1 MRVAYFVNA
10 AGIVALC
17 AATIIAQGIS
27 DSEFSWRARPY
38 TPQPENAIRVQTN
51 MVEVGVVVRDTHG
64 KVIGGLEQSDFE
76 VLDNNKP
83 QKISFFSVEK
93 ADRPLAVVP
102 ASPSPNKPASAPT
115 PAPALQPRYIAFFL
129 DDTSMPEGD
138 LAFAR
143 RAAEQFVNES
153 LEPEDRVGIFTSSN
167 AVLLEFTADK
177 DKLLE
182 TLENVRTHQKKA
194 QGGALACPY
203 LAEYQAYLIT
213 QTNGIN
219 SDDFN
224 LAVAQAIACHAC
236 TDASRCRPFILA
248 NARETLAVSEHIAQ
262 DTLEII
268 RDVILHLSSMP
279 GRRMLVLTC
288 SGFMAQTEEPRRYQG
303 KLIDAALHAG
313 IVINSLD
320 AKGLWAAPPGG
331 DPGEGIQ
338 RVVGPLGAYQDRLDV
353 IQMEIN
359 DDPLAALAESTG
371 GRFFHNS
378 NDLGGGLREMA
389 ALPEVS
395 YVLGFSPPE
404 IRTNGAFH
412 TLKVK
417 IANKHGFT
425 VEARRG
431 YYAPSP
437 ANSSAAVSD
446 PTARSEKLDRA
457 VRSPDLSSDVS
468 MKVNAES
475 SKLDSGDLVLSVAVH
490 VDIRNLPFQHLAD
503 RNVERLIFVTAL
515 FDQQNHF
522 QTGVQG
528 VMDLNLKNSTFT
540 RISSQ
545 GFDVKILVPASP
557 GNYRL
562 RQVVQEEV
570 SGRLAALSTPVEIQ

>member
-1 MRVAYFVNA
+1 MRVSYIVNA
-10 AGIVALC
+10 ISIVSLC
-17 AATIIAQGIS
+17 AAAVIAQGIS

-51 MVEVGVVVRDTHG
+51 MVEVGVVVRDAHG
-64 KVIGGLEQSDFE
+64 KVVGGLAQSDFE
-76 VLDNNKP
+76 VFDNNKP
-83 QKISFFSVEK
+83 QNISFFSVEK
-93 ADRPLAVVP
+93 TDRPVAVVP
-102 ASPSPNKPASAPT
+102 ASPSPNTPASAPM
-115 PAPALQPRYIAFFL
+115 PAPAPRPRYIAFFL

-153 LEPEDRVGIFTSSN
+153 LGPEDRVGIFTSSN

-177 DKLLE
+177 QKLLAS
-182 TLENVRTHQKKA
+182 LENVRTHQKKA
-194 QGGALACPY
+194 RGGAFACPY
-203 LAEYQAYLIT
+203 LTEYQAYLIA
-213 QTNGIN
+213 QTISIN
-219 SDDFN
+219 SDDFK
-224 LAVAQAIACHAC
+224 LAVEQAIACHAC
-236 TDASRCRPFILA
+236 TDASRCGPFILA
-248 NARETLAVSEHIAQ
+248 AARETLAASEHIAQ

-268 RDVILHLSSMP
+268 RNVIVHLSSMP
-279 GRRMLVLTC
+279 GRRMLVLTS
-288 SGFMAQTEEPRRYQG
+288 SGFMAQTDEPRRYQE
-303 KLIDAALHAG
+303 KVIDAALHAG

-331 DPGEGIQ
+331 DPSEGIQ

-353 IQMEIN
+353 IQMEMN
-359 DDPLAALAESTG
+359 DDPLAALAEATG

-404 IRTNGAFH
+404 IKLNGAFH

-417 IANKHGFT
+417 IANKHGVT
-425 VEARRG
+425 VESRRG

-437 ANSSAAVSD
+437 ANPSAAVSD
-446 PTARSEKLDRA
+446 PAARSEKLDRA

-468 MKVNAES
+468 MKVTTES
-475 SKLDSGDLVLSVAVH
+475 SRLDSGDLALSVAVH
-490 VDIRNLPFQHLAD
+490 VDIRSLPFQHRAD
-503 RNVERLIFVTAL
+503 RSVERLIFVTAL
-515 FDQQNHF
+515 FDQQNQF

-528 VMDLNLKNSTFT
+528 VMDLNLKDTTLT

-545 GFDVKILVPASP
+545 GFDVKIMVPAP
-557 GNYRL
+557 RGNYRL
-562 RQVVQEEV
+562 RQIVQEEV